1 MWTAS
6 KREKFADQSY
16 PIFDLKRFSSFQV
29 PLAAVAK
36 AVEGSELDLEV
47 SCIEEEKLEVGIG
60 DEVEVVLPSDS
71 LGSGQSSFPKI
82 VVKQVREWNTL
93 NACR

>member
-1 MWTAS
+1 M
-6 KREKFADQSY
+6 
-16 PIFDLKRFSSFQV
+16 

-36 AVEGSELDLEV
+36 AVEGSEFDFEV

-71 LGSGQSSFPKI
+71 LGSGQSTFPKI

-93 NACR
+93 NACRYSL